1 MALKATLKTD
11 LNAAAKAQD
20 KARLSTLRMLLAA
33 VQNREIEVRRELTDG
48 ELLETIGRLIK
59 QRQDA
64 IEQFRAGGRADL
76 VEKEEAEVRVLQ
88 AYLPAPLSADELAAR
103 VDEAIRTAGATSRKD
118 MGKVMKVLL
127 PLIAG
132 RADTRAAS
140 ELVQQKL
147 AAMGG

>member
-11 LNAAAKAQD
+11 LSAAAKAQD
-20 KARLSTLRMLLAA
+20 KTRLSTLRMLLAA
-33 VQNREIEVRRELTDG
+33 VQNREIELRRELTDG
-48 ELLETIGRLIK
+48 ELLETIGKLIK

-64 IEQFRAGGRADL
+64 IEQFRAGGRTDL
-76 VEKEEAEVRVLQ
+76 VEKEEAEVRVLK
-88 AYLPAPLSADELAAR
+88 AYLPAPLSADELSAT

>member
-11 LNAAAKAQD
+11 LTAAAKAQD

-33 VQNREIEVRRELTDG
+33 VQNREIEQRRELTDS
-48 ELLETIGRLIK
+48 ELLETIGKVIK
-59 QRQDA
+59 QRQDS
-64 IEQFRAGGRADL
+64 ITQFRAGGRTDL
-76 VEKEEAEVRVLQ
+76 VEKEEAEVRVLTG
-88 AYLPAPLSADELAAR
+88 YLPAGLGPEELAAK
-103 VDEAIRTAGATSRKD
+103 VDEAIAKAGATSRKD

-132 RADTRAAS
+132 RADTRVAS

>member
-11 LNAAAKAQD
+11 LTAAAKAQD

-33 VQNREIEVRRELTDG
+33 VQNREIELRRELSDA
-48 ELLETIGRLIK
+48 EFLETIGKLIK
-59 QRQDA
+59 QRQDS
-64 IEQFRAGGRADL
+64 IVQFKAGGRTDL

-88 AYLPAPLSADELAAR
+88 GYLPAALSREALAAK
-103 VDEAIRTAGATSRKD
+103 VDEAIAQAGATSRKD

-127 PLIAG
+127 PMIAG
-132 RADTRAAS
+132 RADTRVAS